1 MPGPHFNSKRLQK
14 ARNVHAEFAPGSV
27 PRVGTRLFTLRL
39 LPRTVESN
47 CGCRIPKPPV
57 VAAPAGV
64 VVSALL
70 ENGADQVRD
79 PLDYNGTNNT
89 SWIAVNNIQVGDTI
103 SYIHPNTNVLTTT
116 TVRVVVGNYMIMLDD
131 AHNVANAT
139 VDITL
144 L

>member
-1 MPGPHFNSKRLQK
+1 MPGPHFNSKRLK
-14 ARNVHAEFAPGSV
+14 AAKNVRAEFAPGSI
-27 PRVGTRLFTLRL
+27 PRVGAPGFRLRL
-39 LPRTVESN
+39 LPRTVEKN

-70 ENGADQVRD
+70 ENGDSFVRD
-79 PLDYNGTNNT
+79 PLDYDGAANT
-89 SWIAVNNIQVGDTI
+89 SWIGVYNVQVGDAL

-116 TVRVVVGNYMIMLDD
+116 TVRVVTGNSYIMLED

-139 VDITL
+139 VNMTL